1 MEYFMNVYYVYTK
14 FAPTDLYPVQYGE
27 ENCRRG
33 HAFGPCIRSNYLL
46 HYVYCGKGIFRA
58 DGREYELSGG
68 QMFLIKPGQ
77 LTYYKADDDEPW
89 LYRWIELNGSIA
101 YRFFSTLCKKYDGQV
116 FSDDEDMSVGRAL
129 LDIVESESMSFERA
143 MVKLWEFFSAFSE
156 LPENGEILSSQ
167 EHIKKAE
174 SFIKINIHK
183 KITVSD
189 VAKYVGI
196 DRSYLSR
203 LFREIKHVSP
213 QQYILSMKMDI
224 AAGYMKNSD
233 ISIKEAAQSVGYYDS
248 HVFNKAFKNR
258 FNVSPSEW
266 REKKIWD
273 KFII

>member
-46 HYVYCGKGIFRA
+46 HYVYDGKGIFRA
-58 DGREYELSGG
+58 DGREYELNKG

-77 LTYYKADDDEPW
+77 LAYYKADDDEPW

-101 YRFFSTLCKKYDGQV
+101 DGFFRTLCKKYDGQV
-116 FSDDEDMSVGRAL
+116 FSDDKDLSVGRAL
-129 LDIVESESMSFERA
+129 LDIVENESMSFERA

-156 LPENGEILSSQ
+156 SPENGEIVSSQ

-174 SFIKINIHK
+174 NFIKINIHK

-189 VAKYVGI
+189 VAEYVGI

-266 REKKIWD
+266 PEKKIWD